1 MKHKY
6 AQKPNFNILARFD
19 LQHTL
24 FINKKANIRLLITK
38 DYKIYKSPPGC
49 KNQKF
54 KCGQFSRTK
63 DHEINNF
70 GFLNLHEI
78 AISTISK
85 RTDYIW
91 GTVVFEN

>member
-54 KCGQFSRTK
+54 
-63 DHEINNF
+63 NF
-70 GFLNLHEI
+70 QGLKIMKL
-78 AISTISK
+78 TILDS
-85 RTDYIW
+85 
-91 GTVVFEN
+91 